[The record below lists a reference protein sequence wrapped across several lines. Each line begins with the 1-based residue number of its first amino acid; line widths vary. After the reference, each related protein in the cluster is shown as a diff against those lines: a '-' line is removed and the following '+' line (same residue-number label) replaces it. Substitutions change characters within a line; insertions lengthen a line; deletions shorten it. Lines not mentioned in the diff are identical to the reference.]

1 MKKISVIIISLL
13 TAGIMIGS
21 VNAASFGY
29 IDVPKVFSTY
39 EKTKK
44 AQEQIRKKEQNL
56 QDEIATKQK
65 QVEKAKNKGMSDE
78 DLKDLVKK
86 LEKELDPKRADIT
99 DSKQKIML
107 EIQDDIVKAA
117 EATAKKMGIEI
128 VLDKKALITGGIDIT
143 DKVIELLNK
152 K

>member
-56 QDEIATKQK
+56 QA
-65 QVEKAKNKGMSDE
+65 M
-78 DLKDLVKK
+78 LK
-86 LEKELDPKRADIT
+86 PKRAGR
-99 DSKQKIML
+99 L
-107 EIQDDIVKAA
+107 
-117 EATAKKMGIEI
+117 
-128 VLDKKALITGGIDIT
+128 
-143 DKVIELLNK
+143 
-152 K
+152 